1 MKICSSCVIPET
13 SETLIFDKNNK
24 CSVCTQIV
32 EKREIDW
39 KKRDADLDLLI
50 SQYKNKYEYDCIIPF
65 SGGKDSTFTL
75 WYLVTQKKV
84 KPLVVRFDHNFY
96 RQNHE
101 LNVQKTISKLG
112 VDFINYKSNFDI
124 VKKTMLESLI
134 RRGDFCWHCHVGVSA
149 LPINIA
155 IEKNVPLIFYGEP
168 SSEYSSYNDYEE
180 IEEMDHERFNKV
192 SNLGINA
199 EDMFEMIKERFPNDS
214 INISD
219 FKSYIFP
226 SPRDLIKYKI
236 KSRFLGNYK
245 AWDVKEQVEIIK
257 KELGWKG
264 DNVEGIPEE
273 YDYEKI
279 ECMMQGVRD
288 YIKFLKRGFGRTA
301 HLTSIDIR
309 NQRMDRS
316 KALELC
322 KMYDGKKPKSLDI
335 FLKIIQISEDE
346 FYDLVQKHI
355 VSPNKVWNRE
365 KLKKNKSNITPSDFD
380 HWIQKFT

>member
-1 MKICSSCVIPET
+1 
-13 SETLIFDKNNK
+13 
-24 CSVCTQIV
+24 
-32 EKREIDW
+32 
-39 KKRDADLDLLI
+39 
-50 SQYKNKYEYDCIIPF
+50 
-65 SGGKDSTFTL
+65 
-75 WYLVTQKKV
+75 
-84 KPLVVRFDHNFY
+84 
-96 RQNHE
+96 
-101 LNVQKTISKLG
+101 
-112 VDFINYKSNFDI
+112 
-124 VKKTMLESLI
+124 
-134 RRGDFCWHCHVGVSA
+134 
-149 LPINIA
+149 
-155 IEKNVPLIFYGEP
+155 
-168 SSEYSSYNDYEE
+168 
-180 IEEMDHERFNKV
+180 MDHERFNKV

-199 EDMFEMIKERFPNDS
+199 EDMFEMIKERFPNDR

-245 AWDVKEQVEIIK
+245 AWDVKEQVKIIK

>member
-1 MKICSSCVIPET
+1 MKTCSNCVIPET

-24 CSVCTQIV
+24 CSVCTQIK
-32 EKREIDW
+32 EKKQINW
-39 KKRDADLDLLI
+39 KKKEEDLDLLI
-50 SQYKNKYEYDCIIPF
+50 NQYKDKYEYDCVIPF

-84 KPLVVRFDHNFY
+84 KPLVIRFDHNFY
-96 RQNHE
+96 RNNHE
-101 LNVQKTISKLG
+101 LNVEKTITKLG
-112 VDFINYKSNFDI
+112 VDFINYKTNFDI

-155 IEKNVPLIFYGEP
+155 IEKKIPLIFFGEP

-180 IEEMDHERFNKV
+180 LEEMDNERFNKV

-199 EDMFEMIKERFPNDS
+199 EDMFEMVKERYPNEQINIRDFKPYTFPN
-214 INISD
+214 
-219 FKSYIFP
+219 
-226 SPRDLIKYKI
+226 PRELIDNKI
-236 KSRFLGNYK
+236 KSRFLGNYIS
-245 AWDVKEQVEIIK
+245 WDVKEQVKIIK
-257 KELGWKG
+257 KELDWRG
-264 DNVEGIPEE
+264 DNVEGIPES

-309 NQRMDRS
+309 NNRMNRD

-322 KMYDGKKPKSLDI
+322 KIYDGKKPKSLDI
-335 FLKIIQISEDE
+335 FLKIIKISEDE
-346 FYDLVQKHI
+346 FYDLIQKQI
-355 VSPNKVWNRE
+355 VAPNKIWDKEVI
-365 KLKKNKSNITPSDFD
+365 KNDKSNITPSDFD
-380 HWIQKFT
+380 GWIKKFN